1 MDKVIAKSSIIEN
14 WKYTN
19 SSQFKTF
26 KNIFSFKT
34 VEKRIIPKSN
44 EIIIYNGQLINC
56 GDYIFRNNIK
66 IYNIN
71 EAICQ
76 EINQIQDKIDQFS
89 SFKNDK
95 YVEENLKNYNTGYY
109 IYFPKNL
116 TLKDKII
123 IKNIIEQG
131 NETEYINLR
140 ILIDCDENS
149 KITILNEEKFLN
161 KKCINIVNQCLIN
174 KNSSLEIINKSN
186 KPDTKQIY
194 NFFSIINYNSKLKYH
209 TIDINSNLIK
219 NNYFI
224 NLNGQ
229 GSTCLF
235 NGLNISKNREHF
247 DNYIEINHN
256 HSKTISSLNYKI
268 IADHK
273 SRSTFFAKS
282 IINEECSE
290 SQAYQKN
297 NNLILSDKAK
307 INANPQL
314 EIYNDDV
321 QCSHGSATG
330 QIDEEA
336 IFYLRSRGIKLDLA
350 KQLILNSIINEV
362 IEEIQNIEV
371 QKNLKE
377 TLDTYMSS

>member
-71 EAICQ
+71 KAICQ

-314 EIYNDDV
+314 EIYNDM
-321 QCSHGSATG
+321 
-330 QIDEEA
+330 
-336 IFYLRSRGIKLDLA
+336 
-350 KQLILNSIINEV
+350 INGYV
-362 IEEIQNIEV
+362 
-371 QKNLKE
+371 KF
-377 TLDTYMSS
+377 T

>member
-377 TLDTYMSS
+377 TLDNYMSS

>member
-1 MDKVIAKSSIIEN
+1 MDKITAKDSNIEN

-26 KNIFSFKT
+26 KNIFSFNT
-34 VEKRIIPKSN
+34 VEKKIIPKNN
-44 EIIIYNGQLINC
+44 EIIIYNGQIINS
-56 GDYIFRNNIK
+56 GAYIVKNNIK

-71 EAICQ
+71 EAISQ
-76 EINQIQDKIDQFS
+76 KINQIQDKINQFS
-89 SFKNDK
+89 SFKNDQ
-95 YVEENLKNYNTGYY
+95 YIEENLKNYNIGYY
-109 IYFPKNL
+109 LYFPKNL
-116 TLKDKII
+116 ILKDKIV

-131 NETEYINLR
+131 SETEYINLR

-149 KITILNEEKFLN
+149 KVTILNEEEFLN
-161 KKCINIVNQCLIN
+161 KKCINIVNQCFVN
-174 KNSSLEIINKSN
+174 NNSSLEIINKPN
-186 KPDTKQIY
+186 KTDTKQIY
-194 NFFSIINYNSKLKYH
+194 NFFSLVNYNSTLKYH
-209 TIDINSNLIK
+209 TIDINSNLVK

-224 NLNGQ
+224 DLNSL

-235 NGLNISKNREHF
+235 NGLNISKHKEHF
-247 DNYIEINHN
+247 DNYIEINHK
-256 HSKTISSLNYKI
+256 HSKTISNLNYKI

-273 SRSTFFAKS
+273 SKSNFFAKS
-282 IINEECSE
+282 IINEKCSE

-350 KQLILNSIINEV
+350 KQLILNSFINE
-362 IEEIQNIEV
+362 ILEEIQNIEI
-371 QKNLKE
+371 QKDLKE
-377 TLDTYMSS
+377 TLDNYMVL

>member
-1 MDKVIAKSSIIEN
+1 MDKIIAEDSKIEN

-26 KNIFSFKT
+26 KNIFSFNK
-34 VEKRIIPKSN
+34 VEKKIIPKNN
-44 EIIIYNGQLINC
+44 EIIIYNGQLINS
-56 GDYIFRNNIK
+56 GDYIVENDIK

-71 EAICQ
+71 EAISQ
-76 EINQIQDKIDQFS
+76 KNNQIHNKINQFS
-89 SFKNDK
+89 SFKNDQ
-95 YVEENLKNYNTGYY
+95 YIEENLKNYNIGYY
-109 IYFPKNL
+109 LYFPKNL
-116 TLKDKII
+116 ILKDKIV

-149 KITILNEEKFLN
+149 KVTILNEEEFFN
-161 KKCINIVNQCLIN
+161 KKCINIVNQCFIN
-174 KNSSLEIINKSN
+174 NNSSLEIINKSN
-186 KPDTKQIY
+186 KTDTKQIY
-194 NFFSIINYNSKLKYH
+194 NFFAIVNYNSILKYH
-209 TIDINSNLIK
+209 TIDINSNLVK

-224 NLNGQ
+224 DLNNL

-235 NGLNISKNREHF
+235 NGLNISKHKEHF
-247 DNYIEINHN
+247 DNYIEINHK
-256 HSKTISSLNYKI
+256 HSKTISNLNYKI

-273 SRSTFFAKS
+273 SKSNFFAKS
-282 IINEECSE
+282 IINEKCSE

-350 KQLILNSIINEV
+350 KQLILNSFINE
-362 IEEIQNIEV
+362 ILEEIQNIEV
-371 QKNLKE
+371 QKDLKE
-377 TLDTYMSS
+377 TLDNYMLL

>member
-256 HSKTISSLNYKI
+256 HSKTISNLNYKI

>member
-1 MDKVIAKSSIIEN
+1 VDKVIAKSSIIEN

>member
-1 MDKVIAKSSIIEN
+1 MDKIIAKDSKIEN

-26 KNIFSFKT
+26 KNIFSFNK
-34 VEKRIIPKSN
+34 VEKKIIPKNN
-44 EIIIYNGQLINC
+44 EIIIYNGQLINS
-56 GDYIFRNNIK
+56 GDYIVENDIK

-71 EAICQ
+71 EAISQ
-76 EINQIQDKIDQFS
+76 KNNQIHNKINQFS
-89 SFKNDK
+89 SFKNDQ
-95 YVEENLKNYNTGYY
+95 YIEENLKNYNIGYY
-109 IYFPKNL
+109 LYFPKNL
-116 TLKDKII
+116 ILKDKIV

-149 KITILNEEKFLN
+149 KVTILNEEEFFN
-161 KKCINIVNQCLIN
+161 KKCINIVNQCFIN
-174 KNSSLEIINKSN
+174 NNSSLEIINKSN
-186 KPDTKQIY
+186 KTDTKQIY
-194 NFFSIINYNSKLKYH
+194 NFFAIVNYNSILKYH
-209 TIDINSNLIK
+209 TIDINSNLVK

-224 NLNGQ
+224 DLNNL

-235 NGLNISKNREHF
+235 NGLNISKHKEHF
-247 DNYIEINHN
+247 DNYIEINHK
-256 HSKTISSLNYKI
+256 HSKTISNLNYKI

-273 SRSTFFAKS
+273 SKSNFFAKS
-282 IINEECSE
+282 IIHEECSE

-350 KQLILNSIINEV
+350 KQLILNSFINE
-362 IEEIQNIEV
+362 ILEEIQNIEV
-371 QKNLKE
+371 QKDLKE
-377 TLDTYMSS
+377 TLDNYMLL